1 MQMGHGNMP
10 NKPLPSDVIWDDE
23 LPKDKPMSFGEKAFN
38 VIAPTVELGAL
49 TAGGIVGAP
58 LGPVPAAGSAGLA
71 YSGARRLTQGTG
83 ALLGYR
89 PTESPLEAFTSAGQD
104 VLTGAAAEMGS
115 QIITPIYLG
124 AKAKLGHLAKKLYES
139 SIKPVPS
146 LPASQREAVLQT
158 GLERAAVGKSYRPKD
173 KHLFETWKE
182 VNSLVQQADDI
193 VSASAGQGDV
203 ISLKQLAGSIDDVAG
218 RFKQGPFSKSDIS
231 KLTSYRNQLLSKYG
245 ITKPTNAAM
254 IPAEYDKV
262 IPAQE
267 ALAMK
272 KFIYRMAEKYY
283 NKPGMSIAPAKIEA
297 EKAVARAIKM
307 ELEELYPATKAL
319 NEEASKLID
328 FGKVLERATNRTGN
342 RELFN
347 IFEFLGGAT
356 GATIAGGPG
365 AVGGGLLSYTVS
377 NPQFKS
383 ILAKHIYKASVPDI
397 VKVQM
402 LSQLTRLTTAEALKR
417 TLPAPAPVIPYR
429 QELPNPI
436 GVE

>member
-1 MQMGHGNMP
+1 MP
-10 NKPLPSDVIWDDE
+10 IKPLPSDWEEGVPVQQQ
-23 LPKDKPMSFGEKAFN
+23 LHQDKPMSLGEKAFN
-38 VIAPTVELGAL
+38 IIAPTVELGGL
-49 TAGGIVGAP
+49 TAGGIAGAP
-58 LGPVPAAGSAGLA
+58 LGPLPAVGAAGLA
-71 YSGARRLTQGTG
+71 YSGTRRLTQGIG
-83 ALLGYR
+83 NMLGYR
-89 PTESPLEAFTSAGQD
+89 PTESPMEAFTAAGQD
-104 VLTGAAAEMGS
+104 VLSGAVSEMGG
-115 QIITPIYLG
+115 QLIKPIYYG
-124 AKAKLGHLAKKLYES
+124 AKATLGHLAKKLYES

-146 LPASQREAVLQT
+146 LPASQREAVIQT
-158 GLERAAVGKSYRPKD
+158 GLERAAIGKSYRPTD

-182 VNSLVQQADDI
+182 VNRLVQQADDI
-193 VSASAGQGDV
+193 VSSSASQGDV
-203 ISLKQLAGSIDDVAG
+203 VSLRQLAGSIDDVTA
-218 RFKQGPFSKSDIS
+218 RFRQGPFSKSDIS

-245 ITKPTNAAM
+245 ITKNINVSM

-262 IPAQE
+262 IPTQE
-267 ALAMK
+267 ALEMK

-283 NKPGMSIAPAKIEA
+283 NKPGMSIAPAKVEA

-319 NEEASKLID
+319 NEEASKLIN

-383 ILAKHIYKASVPDI
+383 ILAKHIYKASVPNV
-397 VKVQM
+397 VKVQ
-402 LSQLTRLTTAEALKR
+402 LLGQLTRLTTAEALRR

-429 QELPNPI
+429 QELPNSI

>member
-1 MQMGHGNMP
+1 MP
-10 NKPLPSDVIWDDE
+10 IKPLPSDWEEGVPV
-23 LPKDKPMSFGEKAFN
+23 PKDKPMSFGEKAFN
-38 VIAPTVELGAL
+38 VIAPTVELGGL
-49 TAGGIVGAP
+49 VAGGALGALGGPLPAVG
-58 LGPVPAAGSAGLA
+58 GAGLVYA
-71 YSGARRLTQGTG
+71 GARRLTQGTG
-83 ALLGYR
+83 ALLGLR

-104 VLTGAAAEMGS
+104 VLSGAASEMTG
-115 QIITPIYLG
+115 QIINPIYVG

-158 GLERAAVGKSYRPKD
+158 GLERAAAGKSYRPKD

-182 VNSLVQQADDI
+182 VNRLVQQADDI

-203 ISLKQLAGSIDDVAG
+203 ISLKQLAGSIDSVAG
-218 RFKQGPFSKSDIS
+218 RFRQGPFSKSDIS
-231 KLTSYRNQLLSKYG
+231 ALTSYRNQLLSKYG
-245 ITKPTNAAM
+245 ITKNVNVSM

-283 NKPGMSIAPAKIEA
+283 NKPGMSIAPAKVEA
-297 EKAVARAIKM
+297 EKAIARAIKM
-307 ELEELYPATKAL
+307 ELEELYPATKTL

-383 ILAKHIYKASVPDI
+383 MLAKHIYKASVPNI
-397 VKVQM
+397 VKVQ
-402 LSQLTRLTTAEALKR
+402 LLGQLTRLTTAEALKR